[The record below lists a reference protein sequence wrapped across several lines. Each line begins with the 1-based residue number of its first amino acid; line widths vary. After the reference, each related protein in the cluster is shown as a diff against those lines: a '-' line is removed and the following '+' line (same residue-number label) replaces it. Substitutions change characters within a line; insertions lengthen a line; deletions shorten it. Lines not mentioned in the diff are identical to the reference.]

1 MMKKN
6 YKIKILS
13 AVPREYEY
21 QIKNGSLSS
30 VSRTPHCEEIF
41 VEAEGGTGC
50 RETLVKA
57 VWKEGGFT
65 FCPTQVREEC
75 PIFSS
80 RLQIAVVPA
89 SDRRNYFEIAE
100 QIKRNKKPTDRERT
114 EAETPFTYARAKK
127 LEWHRCP
134 TFLAVFGN
142 VNLWEA
148 GFRGFP
154 IEEKQHV
161 DLYDYFIPR
170 KNWDRVDFGAD
181 AQRVVYRYLLGRGM
195 GCRCRLKRR
204 NLKGYLPALTASLRE
219 NDIEYRVLAFCDSKE
234 EQIEKDTGTFYL
246 EADYRSAGH
255 VLTDAQETA
264 RREYEKNGGGRD
276 TLLRVKL
283 SAENTA
289 DTPRFAY
296 FRLPHINTQVM
307 AENEQVNQRFEN
319 GTGVYGDKIY
329 MLSSFKDEKGT
340 PEGLECAFFLPP
352 KKKTEIFLLL
362 FHSPVS
368 REEADR
374 YSPSDFEIRL
384 REASAYWESALGP
397 LSRWHLP
404 EKLIDESVKTGYL
417 HLLESCYGRKEDG
430 VFAPA
435 AGVYSPI
442 GSESSPIV
450 QFMDSVGDLSF
461 AGRNLDYF
469 FAKQHPDGF
478 IQNMTGYMLENG
490 MVLYTAGLHYAYSKD
505 KEWLLKNQTAILSAA
520 AYLERWIER
529 NKCEKSGGYGMID
542 GQVADPADT
551 FRSYALNA
559 CAYAGLKNA
568 AALLKECENVYAE
581 KLAFLAEE
589 LRKNIRAAFK
599 ESEVNAP
606 LVPLKSGEWVPAVP
620 PWAEGRGAVSLHLD
634 GEICVTHA
642 SHVLKD
648 SLLSLP
654 FLVYYGVYDLKSRE
668 SNDIIDYI
676 TDSYLDYNTAY
687 SQPYYSLVPLL
698 NLFRGER
705 NCFLKEYYTALSTLA
720 DRETHS
726 FWEHYF
732 LATPHKTHEQ
742 AWFLMRT
749 RFMLY
754 YEEGDALKLLYGIPD
769 EWRVRGKRIAL
780 KDARC
785 YFGKFSLDVF
795 FGEKST
801 EISFECDFE
810 DQRTFIQLSEGE
822 RELAVRKGKNHYSI
836 GR

>member
-1 MMKKN
+1 M
-6 YKIKILS
+6 
-13 AVPREYEY
+13 PREYEY

-65 FCPTQVREEC
+65 FCLTQVREEC

-384 REASAYWESALGP
+384 RAASAYWESALGS

-404 EKLIDESVKTGYL
+404 KN
-417 HLLESCYGRKEDG
+417 
-430 VFAPA
+430 
-435 AGVYSPI
+435 
-442 GSESSPIV
+442 SSTKASRRDI
-450 QFMDSVGDLSF
+450 
-461 AGRNLDYF
+461 
-469 FAKQHPDGF
+469 
-478 IQNMTGYMLENG
+478 
-490 MVLYTAGLHYAYSKD
+490 
-505 KEWLLKNQTAILSAA
+505 
-520 AYLERWIER
+520 
-529 NKCEKSGGYGMID
+529 C
-542 GQVADPADT
+542 T
-551 FRSYALNA
+551 FW
-559 CAYAGLKNA
+559 K
-568 AALLKECENVYAE
+568 
-581 KLAFLAEE
+581 
-589 LRKNIRAAFK
+589 
-599 ESEVNAP
+599 
-606 LVPLKSGEWVPAVP
+606 AV
-620 PWAEGRGAVSLHLD
+620 
-634 GEICVTHA
+634 
-642 SHVLKD
+642 
-648 SLLSLP
+648 
-654 FLVYYGVYDLKSRE
+654 
-668 SNDIIDYI
+668 
-676 TDSYLDYNTAY
+676 TD
-687 SQPYYSLVPLL
+687 
-698 NLFRGER
+698 
-705 NCFLKEYYTALSTLA
+705 
-720 DRETHS
+720 
-726 FWEHYF
+726 
-732 LATPHKTHEQ
+732 
-742 AWFLMRT
+742 
-749 RFMLY
+749 
-754 YEEGDALKLLYGIPD
+754 
-769 EWRVRGKRIAL
+769 GKRTACSRRRGRL
-780 KDARC
+780 QSHR
-785 YFGKFSLDVF
+785 FGKFSHRSVYGQRGQPLFCGAQSRLFFRKTAPRRLHSEHDGIYAGKRNGFVYGGSALRVF
-795 FGEKST
+795 QG
-801 EISFECDFE
+801 
-810 DQRTFIQLSEGE
+810 
-822 RELAVRKGKNHYSI
+822 
-836 GR
+836 